1 MPNEPSPTSGS
12 PGKRKPK
19 PKPATQKQKFIWA
32 EETQESGHNYKA
44 VNPNSGALGIAQIM
58 PANLPGWAKECGLQP
73 ISPQGFLDNP
83 KYQDQMVWCILGG
96 YYDTY
101 GAAGAAA
108 MWYSGQPN
116 PNEDYG
122 QPSVRDYVNSVLSIM
137 RNAPNVLPSGYSKTE
152 VLPGG
157 STLTALGVI
166 PPVGDDSWAHS
177 IKLASNSFRQ
187 GTMTLSGQAKNVSH
201 LTVKR

>member
-1 MPNEPSPTSGS
+1 MPNAPVPTSGA
-12 PGKRKPK
+12 PVKGKRKPK
-19 PKPATQKQKFIWA
+19 AATQKQKFIWA

-44 VNPNSGALGIAQIM
+44 VNPGSGALGIAQVM
-58 PANLPGWAKECGLQP
+58 PANLPGWAKKCGLKP
-73 ISPQGFLDNP
+73 ISPQGFLDDP

-96 YYDTY
+96 YYDRY

-116 PNEDYG
+116 PNENYG

-137 RNAPNVLPSGYSKTE
+137 RKAPNILPAGYSSVE
-152 VLPGG
+152 HLPGG
-157 STLTALGVI
+157 GTLTALGEI
-166 PPVGDDSWAHS
+166 PPSGDDSWAHS

-187 GTMTLSGQAKNVSH
+187 GTTILAGQAKTIAH
-201 LTVKR
+201 LEIKR